1 MHDNGKRHEGAYT
14 QDTTTYAE
22 ADVQKGRLENT
33 GELSL
38 AKIAMGIPHVM
49 LAWLPATPKN
59 AVELLDD
66 LTYGPSYPAVNTFFI
81 FHVLDLLNG
90 TVWHGCGRST

>member
-38 AKIAMGIPHVM
+38 AKIAMGIPHIM
-49 LAWLPATPKN
+49 LA
-59 AVELLDD
+59 
-66 LTYGPSYPAVNTFFI
+66 
-81 FHVLDLLNG
+81 
-90 TVWHGCGRST
+90 